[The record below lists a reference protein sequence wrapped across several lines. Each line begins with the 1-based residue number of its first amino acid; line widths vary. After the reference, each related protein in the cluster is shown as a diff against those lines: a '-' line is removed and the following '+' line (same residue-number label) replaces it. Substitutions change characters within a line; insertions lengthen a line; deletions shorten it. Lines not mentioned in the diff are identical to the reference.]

1 MRRDDAADVGYESTM
16 THWNTGGTPRS
27 RAPDYT
33 DARESSAGNR
43 LDGQGAA
50 TPTAPT
56 SSGAVSELTALSQT
70 LATTQEQSRAAWQ
83 QIKALAETNALL
95 RRDLARLEEQIQRVR
110 LLALYDE
117 LTGLPNRVL
126 LMDRI
131 SQAVLRAD
139 REKSHVGLL
148 FLDLN
153 GFKEI
158 NDRLGHTA
166 GDVLLREVAHR
177 LTDCLRAGDTAGRY
191 GGDEFII
198 LLPDI
203 RARESAETVA
213 QKVQARLATPF
224 LLHGELVTVT
234 TSIGTSTY
242 PEDGEQPIDLIGRAD
257 VAMYRAKAD
266 SYEARPAP
274 PQ

>member
-1 MRRDDAADVGYESTM
+1 MK
-16 THWNTGGTPRS
+16 HLNTGGTPAGS
-27 RAPDYT
+27 RPPDSSYT
-33 DARESSAGNR
+33 ESPDEGAGTR
-43 LDGQGAA
+43 PDGHAA
-50 TPTAPT
+50 AMPTAQEAAP
-56 SSGAVSELTALSQT
+56 SASALSGGAVSELTALSQT
-70 LATTQEQSRAAWQ
+70 LATTQEQSRAAWE
-83 QIKALAETNALL
+83 QIKGLAETNALL

-139 REKSHVGLL
+139 REKTHVGLL

-203 RARESAETVA
+203 NARESAETVS
-213 QKVQARLATPF
+213 QKVQLRLATPF
-224 LLHGELVTVT
+224 LLRGELVTVT
-234 TSIGTSTY
+234 TSIGTATY
-242 PEDGEQPIDLIGRAD
+242 PEDGQRPIDLIGRAD

-266 SYEARPAP
+266 AHDARVP
-274 PQ
+274 PG